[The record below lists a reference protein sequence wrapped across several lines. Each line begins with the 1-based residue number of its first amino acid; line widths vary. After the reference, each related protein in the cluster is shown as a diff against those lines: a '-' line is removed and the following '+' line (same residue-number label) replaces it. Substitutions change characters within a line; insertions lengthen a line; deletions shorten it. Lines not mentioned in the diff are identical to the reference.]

1 MTGWIIFGIVVL
13 AVLWG
18 IVTFNRFV
26 LRRNRV
32 LEGWSSI
39 DVQLKRRHNLIPNL
53 VDTVKG
59 YTQHEERVL
68 SKVTELRTRAES
80 SETTKERA
88 SQESALSKM
97 LGSVFALA
105 EAYPELKANDNF
117 LNLQENL
124 NEIEEQIQFAR
135 RYYNGTVRNMNVLV
149 ASFPSNLIARSFG
162 FAEAEYFEINLST
175 QRDVPEVS
183 F

>member
-1 MTGWIIFGIVVL
+1 MTGWIILGIVAL

-53 VDTVKG
+53 VDTIKG

-68 SKVTELRTRAES
+68 SKVTELRTRAEES
-80 SETTKERA
+80 DTTKDRA
-88 SQESALSKM
+88 SRESALSKI

-117 LNLQENL
+117 INLQENL

-135 RYYNGTVRNMNVLV
+135 RYYNGTVRDMNVSV
-149 ASFPSNLIARSFG
+149 ASFPSNLIARIFG
-162 FAEAEYFEINLST
+162 FAEAEYFEIDLAT
-175 QRDVPEVS
+175 QRDVPEVN